1 MTKKQTNV
9 VVYLVL
15 ILLSSVFLFP
25 VLLVVIN
32 AFKSKFYISTNP
44 FALPIGEYFVGL
56 ENFRR
61 GLTSVGFFGAVGRSV
76 VITVLSVLLIVL
88 CSAMCAWFL
97 VRVESRFSRILYG
110 AFVFSMVVPFPM
122 IMYTA
127 TYLIDRVR
135 LSSVLGMVFV
145 YLGFG
150 AGLSIFLYTAFIK
163 TLPIALEEAAQIDG
177 AGVLSTFFRV
187 VFPLLSPTAITVA
200 ILNGMWVWNDYLLP
214 YLVLG
219 NRLKT
224 IPVAIELAMQGAFG
238 AVDLGGLMAML
249 ILAILPI
256 LAFYLFAQKY
266 VIEGIVSGAVK
277 G

>member
-1 MTKKQTNV
+1 MTKKQTNIV
-9 VVYLVL
+9 IYVILA
-15 ILLSSVFLFP
+15 LLSALFLFP
-25 VLLVVIN
+25 ILLVVIN
-32 AFKSKFYISTNP
+32 AFKSKFFISTDP
-44 FALPIGEYFVGL
+44 FALPFGDMFAGL

-61 GLTSVGFFGAVGRSV
+61 GLSSVGFFAAVGRSV
-76 VITVLSVLLIVL
+76 CITVLSVAVIVL
-88 CSAMCAWFL
+88 FSAMCAWFL
-97 VRVESRFSRILYG
+97 VRTPGRVSRLLYG

-127 TYLIDRVR
+127 TYLIDRVH
-135 LSSVLGMVFV
+135 LSNVLGMIPV

-150 AGLSIFLYTAFIK
+150 AGLSIFLYTAFVK
-163 TLPIALEEAAQIDG
+163 TLPIELEEAAGIDG
-177 AGVLSTFFRV
+177 AGVLSTFFRI

-200 ILNGMWVWNDYLLP
+200 ILNGMWIWNDYLLP

-219 NRLKT
+219 DKNKT
-224 IPVAIELAMQGAFG
+224 VPVAIELAMQGAFG

-256 LAFYLFAQKY
+256 LSFYLFAQRY
-266 VIEGIVSGAVK
+266 IIEGITAGSVK

>member
-1 MTKKQTNV
+1 MTKKQINIV
-9 VVYLVL
+9 IYAVL
-15 ILLSSVFLFP
+15 ILLSLLFLFP
-25 VLLVVIN
+25 VFLVLIN

-44 FALPIGEYFVGL
+44 FALPLGEYFVGF

-61 GLTSVGFFGAVGRSV
+61 GLSSVGFFAAVGRSV
-76 VITVLSVLLIVL
+76 VITVLSVLAIVL
-88 CSAMCAWFL
+88 FCAMCAWFL
-97 VRVESRFSRILYG
+97 VRTSGRTSRILYG
-110 AFVFSMVVPFPM
+110 MFVFSMVVPFPM

-135 LSSVLGMVFV
+135 LASVLGMIPV

-163 TLPIALEEAAQIDG
+163 TLPIELEEAAQIDG
-177 AGVLSTFFRV
+177 AGVLQTFFRV

-224 IPVAIELAMQGAFG
+224 IPVAIELSMQGAFG

-256 LAFYLFAQKY
+256 LLFYLFAQRY
-266 VIEGIVSGAVK
+266 VIEGITSGAVK

>member
-1 MTKKQTNV
+1 MIKKKTNV
-9 VVYLVL
+9 VIYA
-15 ILLSSVFLFP
+15 LLSLLSAIFLFP
-25 VLLVVIN
+25 VVLVLIN
-32 AFKSKFYISTNP
+32 AFKSKFYISTEP
-44 FALPIGEYFVGL
+44 FRIPTGELFVGL

-61 GLTSVGFFGAVGRSV
+61 GLSSVGFFAAVGRSV
-76 VITVLSVLLIVL
+76 IITVLSVVVIVL
-88 CSAMCAWFL
+88 LCSMCAWFL
-97 VRVESRFSRILYG
+97 VRTPSRFSRILYG

-127 TYLIDRVR
+127 TYLIDRVH
-135 LSSVLGMVFV
+135 LANVLGMIPV

-163 TLPIALEEAAQIDG
+163 TLPAALEEAAQIDG
-177 AGVLSTFFRV
+177 AGVLATFFRI

-200 ILNGMWVWNDYLLP
+200 ILNGMWIWNDYLLP

-219 NRLKT
+219 NREKT
-224 IPVAIELAMQGAFG
+224 IPVAIELSMQGAFG
-238 AVDLGGLMAML
+238 SVDLGGLMAML

-256 LAFYLFAQKY
+256 LFFYLFAQRY
-266 VIEGIVSGAVK
+266 VIEGITSGSVK

>member
-1 MTKKQTNV
+1 MIKKKTNIV
-9 VVYLVL
+9 IYALL
-15 ILLSSVFLFP
+15 FLLSVIFLFP
-25 VLLVVIN
+25 VVLVLIN
-32 AFKSKFYISTNP
+32 AFKSKFYISTEP
-44 FALPIGEYFVGL
+44 FRIPTGELFVGL

-61 GLTSVGFFGAVGRSV
+61 GLSSVGFFAAVGRSV
-76 VITVLSVLLIVL
+76 IITVLSVVVIVL
-88 CSAMCAWFL
+88 LCAMCAWFL
-97 VRVESRFSRILYG
+97 VRTPSRFSRILYG

-127 TYLIDRVR
+127 TYLIDRVH
-135 LSSVLGMVFV
+135 LANVLGMIPV

-163 TLPIALEEAAQIDG
+163 TLPAALEEAAQIDG
-177 AGVLSTFFRV
+177 AGVLATFFRI

-200 ILNGMWVWNDYLLP
+200 ILNGMWIWNDYLLP

-219 NRLKT
+219 NREKT
-224 IPVAIELAMQGAFG
+224 IPVAIELSMQGAFG
-238 AVDLGGLMAML
+238 SVDLGGLMAML

-256 LAFYLFAQKY
+256 LFFYLFAQRY
-266 VIEGIVSGAVK
+266 VIEGITSGSVK

>member
-1 MTKKQTNV
+1 MTKKQTNI
-9 VVYLVL
+9 VVYVIL
-15 ILLSSVFLFP
+15 ILLSILFLFP
-25 VLLVVIN
+25 IFLVVIN

-44 FALPIGEYFVGL
+44 FALPFGEYFAGL
-56 ENFRR
+56 ENFRS
-61 GLTSVGFFGAVGRSV
+61 GLSSVGFFSAVLRSV
-76 VITVLSVLLIVL
+76 VITVLSVLSLVL
-88 CSAMCAWFL
+88 FSAMCAWFL
-97 VRVESRFSRILYG
+97 QRMRGGLGRILYG
-110 AFVFSMVVPFPM
+110 MFVFSMVVPFPM

-127 TYLIDRVR
+127 TYLIDRVH
-135 LSSVLGMVFV
+135 LSSVLGMIPV

-163 TLPIALEEAAQIDG
+163 TIPLELEEAAQIDG
-177 AGVLSTFFRV
+177 AGVLSLFFRV

-200 ILNGMWVWNDYLLP
+200 ILNGMWIWNDYLLP

-249 ILAILPI
+249 ILAIAPI
-256 LAFYLFAQKY
+256 LAFYIFAQRY
-266 VIEGIVSGAVK
+266 VIEGITAGAVK

>member
-1 MTKKQTNV
+1 MTKKQTNI
-9 VVYLVL
+9 VVYSVL
-15 ILLSSVFLFP
+15 TLLSLLFLFP
-25 VLLVVIN
+25 IFLVLIN

-44 FALPIGEYFVGL
+44 FALPLGEYFVGF

-61 GLTSVGFFGAVGRSV
+61 GLSSVGFFAAVGRSV
-76 VITVLSVLLIVL
+76 VITVLSVLAIVL
-88 CSAMCAWFL
+88 FCAMCAWFL
-97 VRVESRFSRILYG
+97 VRAEGRFSRILYG
-110 AFVFSMVVPFPM
+110 MFVFSMVVPFPM

-135 LSSVLGMVFV
+135 LASVLGMIPV

-163 TLPIALEEAAQIDG
+163 TLPIELEEAAQIDG
-177 AGVLSTFFRV
+177 AGVLQTFFRV
-187 VFPLLSPTAITVA
+187 VFPLLSTTAITVA

-224 IPVAIELAMQGAFG
+224 IPVAIELSMQGAFG

-256 LAFYLFAQKY
+256 LLFYLFAQRY
-266 VIEGIVSGAVK
+266 VIEGITSGAVK

>member
-1 MTKKQTNV
+1 MMKKQTNV
-9 VVYLVL
+9 VVYAVL
-15 ILLSSVFLFP
+15 ILLSILFLFP
-25 VLLVVIN
+25 VFLVVIN
-32 AFKSKFYISTNP
+32 AFKSRFYISTNP
-44 FALPIGEYFVGL
+44 FALPLGEYFVGF

-61 GLTSVGFFGAVGRSV
+61 GLSSVGFFAAVGRSV
-76 VITVLSVLLIVL
+76 VITVLSVLAIVL
-88 CSAMCAWFL
+88 FSAMCAWFL
-97 VRVESRFSRILYG
+97 VRVQGRFCRILYG
-110 AFVFSMVVPFPM
+110 MFVFSMVVPFPM

-135 LSSVLGMVFV
+135 LASVLGMIPV

-163 TLPIALEEAAQIDG
+163 TLPLELEEAAQIDG

-187 VFPLLSPTAITVA
+187 VFPLLSPTVITVA

-224 IPVAIELAMQGAFG
+224 IPVAIELSMQGAFG

-256 LAFYLFAQKY
+256 LAFYLFAQRY

>member
-1 MTKKQTNV
+1 MTKKKINV
-9 VVYLVL
+9 VIYAVL
-15 ILLSSVFLFP
+15 FLLSALFLFP
-25 VLLVVIN
+25 VVLVVIN
-32 AFKSKFYISTNP
+32 AFKSKFYISTDP
-44 FALPIGEYFVGL
+44 FALPIGDLFVGL

-61 GLTSVGFFGAVGRSV
+61 GLSSVGFFAAVGRSV
-76 VITVLSVLLIVL
+76 LITVLSVLVIVL
-88 CSAMCAWFL
+88 FCAMCSWFL
-97 VRVESRFSRILYG
+97 VRTQGRVSRLLYG

-127 TYLIDRVR
+127 TYLIDRVH
-135 LSSVLGMVFV
+135 LSNVLGMIPV

-150 AGLSIFLYTAFIK
+150 AGLSIFLYTAFVK
-163 TLPIALEEAAQIDG
+163 TLPVELEEAAGIDG
-177 AGVLSTFFRV
+177 AGVLGTFFRI

-200 ILNGMWVWNDYLLP
+200 ILNGMWIWNDYLLP

-219 NRLKT
+219 NRQKT

-256 LAFYLFAQKY
+256 LTFYVFAQRY
-266 VIEGIVSGAVK
+266 IIEGITAGSVK

>member
-1 MTKKQTNV
+1 MTKKQINIV
-9 VVYLVL
+9 IYSVL
-15 ILLSSVFLFP
+15 ILLSLLFLFP
-25 VLLVVIN
+25 VFLVLIN

-44 FALPIGEYFVGL
+44 FALPLGEYFVGF

-61 GLTSVGFFGAVGRSV
+61 GLSSVGFFAAVGRSV
-76 VITVLSVLLIVL
+76 VITVLSVLAIVL
-88 CSAMCAWFL
+88 FCAMCAWFL
-97 VRVESRFSRILYG
+97 VRVKGRATRILYG
-110 AFVFSMVVPFPM
+110 MFVFSMVVPFPM

-135 LSSVLGMVFV
+135 LASVLGMIPV

-163 TLPIALEEAAQIDG
+163 TLPIELEEAAQIDG
-177 AGVLSTFFRV
+177 AGVLQTFFRV

-224 IPVAIELAMQGAFG
+224 IPVAIELSMQGAFG

-256 LAFYLFAQKY
+256 LLFYLFAQRY
-266 VIEGIVSGAVK
+266 VIEGITSGAVK

>member
-1 MTKKQTNV
+1 MTKKQTNIV
-9 VVYLVL
+9 IYAVL
-15 ILLSSVFLFP
+15 ILLSLLFLFP
-25 VLLVVIN
+25 VILVVIN

-44 FALPIGEYFVGL
+44 FALPVGEYFVGL

-61 GLTSVGFFGAVGRSV
+61 GLSSVGFFAAVGRSA
-76 VITVLSVLLIVL
+76 VITVLSVLVIVI
-88 CSAMCAWFL
+88 CAAMCAWFL
-97 VRVESRFSRILYG
+97 VRVQGRFSRILYG

-135 LSSVLGMVFV
+135 LSSVLGMIPV

-150 AGLSIFLYTAFIK
+150 AGLSIFLYTAFIR
-163 TLPIALEEAAQIDG
+163 TLPIELEEAAQIDG
-177 AGVLSTFFRV
+177 AGVLPTFFRV

>member
-1 MTKKQTNV
+1 MTKKQTNI
-9 VVYLVL
+9 VVYAVL
-15 ILLSSVFLFP
+15 TLLSLLFLFP
-25 VLLVVIN
+25 IFLVLIN

-44 FALPIGEYFVGL
+44 FALPLGEYFVGF

-61 GLTSVGFFGAVGRSV
+61 GLSSVGFFAAVGRSV
-76 VITVLSVLLIVL
+76 VITVLSVLAIVL
-88 CSAMCAWFL
+88 FCAMCAWFL
-97 VRVESRFSRILYG
+97 VRVEGRFSRILYG
-110 AFVFSMVVPFPM
+110 MFVFSMVVPFPM

-135 LSSVLGMVFV
+135 LASVLGMIPV

-163 TLPIALEEAAQIDG
+163 TLPIELEEAAQIDG
-177 AGVLSTFFRV
+177 AGVLQTFFRV

-224 IPVAIELAMQGAFG
+224 IPVAIELSMQGAFG
-238 AVDLGGLMAML
+238 SVDLGGLMAML

-256 LAFYLFAQKY
+256 LFFYLFAQRY
-266 VIEGIVSGAVK
+266 VIEGITSGSVK

>member
-9 VVYLVL
+9 AVYAVLVVLS
-15 ILLSSVFLFP
+15 LLFLFP
-25 VLLVVIN
+25 IFLVVIN
-32 AFKSKFYISTNP
+32 AFKSKFYISTDP
-44 FALPIGEYFVGL
+44 FALPFGEYFVGL

-61 GLTSVGFFGAVGRSV
+61 GLSSVGFFSAALRSV
-76 VITVLSVLLIVL
+76 VITVLSVLAIVL
-88 CSAMCAWFL
+88 FSAMCAWFL
-97 VRVESRFSRILYG
+97 QRVQGRIGRVLYG

-135 LSSVLGMVFV
+135 LASVLGMIPI

-150 AGLSIFLYTAFIK
+150 AGLAIFLYTAFIK
-163 TLPIALEEAAQIDG
+163 SLPIELEEAAQIDG
-177 AGVLSTFFRV
+177 AGVLSLFFRV
-187 VFPLLSPTAITVA
+187 VLPLLAPTAITVA
-200 ILNGMWVWNDYLLP
+200 ILNGMWIWNDYLLP

-249 ILAILPI
+249 ILAIAPI
-256 LAFYLFAQKY
+256 LAFYIFAQRY
-266 VIEGIVSGAVK
+266 VIEGITAGAVK

>member
-1 MTKKQTNV
+1 MIKKKTNV
-9 VVYLVL
+9 VIYALL
-15 ILLSSVFLFP
+15 FLLSTIFLFP
-25 VLLVVIN
+25 VVLVLIN
-32 AFKSKFYISTNP
+32 AFKSKFYISTEP
-44 FALPIGEYFVGL
+44 FRIPTGELFVGL

-61 GLTSVGFFGAVGRSV
+61 GLSSVGFFAAVGRSV
-76 VITVLSVLLIVL
+76 IITVLSVVVIVL
-88 CSAMCAWFL
+88 LCAMCAWFL
-97 VRVESRFSRILYG
+97 VRTPSRFSRILYG

-127 TYLIDRVR
+127 TYLIDRVH
-135 LSSVLGMVFV
+135 LANVLGMIPV

-163 TLPIALEEAAQIDG
+163 TLPAALEEAAQIDG
-177 AGVLSTFFRV
+177 AGVLATFFRI

-200 ILNGMWVWNDYLLP
+200 ILNGMWIWNDYLLP

-219 NRLKT
+219 NREKT
-224 IPVAIELAMQGAFG
+224 IPVAIELSMQGAFG
-238 AVDLGGLMAML
+238 SVDLGGLMAML

-256 LAFYLFAQKY
+256 LFFYLFAQRY
-266 VIEGIVSGAVK
+266 VIEGITSGSVK

>member
-1 MTKKQTNV
+1 MKKQINV
-9 VVYLVL
+9 VVYAVL
-15 ILLSSVFLFP
+15 ILLSLLFLFP
-25 VLLVVIN
+25 VFLVVIN
-32 AFKSKFYISTNP
+32 AFKSRFYISTDP
-44 FALPIGEYFVGL
+44 FALPVGELFVGL

-61 GLTSVGFFGAVGRSV
+61 GLSSVGFFAAVGRSTA
-76 VITVLSVLLIVL
+76 ITVLSVLALVV
-88 CSAMCAWFL
+88 CTAMCAWFL
-97 VRVESRFSRILYG
+97 LRSKGRWARIVYG
-110 AFVFSMVVPFPM
+110 ALVFSMVVPFPM

-135 LSSVLGMVFV
+135 LASVLGMIPV

-150 AGLSIFLYTAFIK
+150 AGLSVFLYTAFIK
-163 TLPIALEEAAQIDG
+163 TIPIALEEAAKIDG
-177 AGVLSTFFRV
+177 AGVFSVFFRV

-200 ILNGMWVWNDYLLP
+200 ILNGMWIWNDYLLP

-238 AVDLGGLMAML
+238 SVDLGGLMAML
-249 ILAILPI
+249 ILAILPV
-256 LAFYLFAQKY
+256 LVFYIFAQRY
-266 VIEGIVSGAVK
+266 IIEGITAGSVK

>member
-1 MTKKQTNV
+1 
-9 VVYLVL
+9 
-15 ILLSSVFLFP
+15 
-25 VLLVVIN
+25 
-32 AFKSKFYISTNP
+32 
-44 FALPIGEYFVGL
+44 
-56 ENFRR
+56 
-61 GLTSVGFFGAVGRSV
+61 
-76 VITVLSVLLIVL
+76 VLSVLAIVL
-88 CSAMCAWFL
+88 FSAMCAWFL
-97 VRVESRFSRILYG
+97 QRVEGRIGRILYG

-127 TYLIDRVR
+127 TYLIDRVH
-135 LSSVLGMVFV
+135 LSSVLGMIPI

-150 AGLSIFLYTAFIK
+150 AGLAIFLYTAFIK
-163 TLPIALEEAAQIDG
+163 SLPIELEEAAQIDG
-177 AGVLSTFFRV
+177 AGVFSLFFRV
-187 VFPLLSPTAITVA
+187 VLPLLAPTAITVA
-200 ILNGMWVWNDYLLP
+200 ILNGMWIWNDYLLP

-256 LAFYLFAQKY
+256 LAFYIFAQRY
-266 VIEGIVSGAVK
+266 VIEGITAGAVK

>member
-1 MTKKQTNV
+1 MTKKQTNIV
-9 VVYLVL
+9 IYAVL
-15 ILLSSVFLFP
+15 ILLSLLFLFP
-25 VLLVVIN
+25 VFLVLIN

-44 FALPIGEYFVGL
+44 FALPLGEYFVGF

-61 GLTSVGFFGAVGRSV
+61 GLSSVGFFAAVGRSV
-76 VITVLSVLLIVL
+76 VITVLSVLAIVL
-88 CSAMCAWFL
+88 FCAMCAWFL
-97 VRVESRFSRILYG
+97 VRTSGRASRILYG
-110 AFVFSMVVPFPM
+110 MFVFSMVVPFPM

-135 LSSVLGMVFV
+135 LASVLGMIPV

-163 TLPIALEEAAQIDG
+163 TLPIELEEAAQIDG
-177 AGVLSTFFRV
+177 AGVLQTFFRV

-224 IPVAIELAMQGAFG
+224 IPVAIELSMQGAFG

-256 LAFYLFAQKY
+256 LLFYLFAQRY
-266 VIEGIVSGAVK
+266 VIEGITSGAVK

>member
-9 VVYLVL
+9 VVYATLA
-15 ILLSSVFLFP
+15 LLSALFLFP
-25 VLLVVIN
+25 VLLVLIN
-32 AFKSKFYISTNP
+32 AFKSKFYISTQP
-44 FALPIGEYFVGL
+44 FSLPLGFLFVGL

-61 GLTSVGFFGAVGRSV
+61 GLSSSGFFGAVYRSV
-76 VITVLSVLLIVL
+76 TITVLSVLVIVIFT
-88 CSAMCAWFL
+88 AMSAWFL
-97 VRVESRFSRILYG
+97 QRLGGRISRILYG

-127 TYLIDRVR
+127 TYLIDRVH
-135 LSSVLGMVFV
+135 LASVLGMIPV

-150 AGLSIFLYTAFIK
+150 AGLSIFLYTAFVK
-163 TLPIALEEAAQIDG
+163 SLPIELEEAAQIDG
-177 AGVLSTFFRV
+177 AGVLQTFFRV

-200 ILNGMWVWNDYLLP
+200 ILNGMWIWNDYLLP

-219 NRLKT
+219 NQNKT
-224 IPVAIELAMQGAFG
+224 IPVAIELSMQGAFG
-238 AVDLGGLMAML
+238 AIDLGGLMAML

-256 LAFYLFAQKY
+256 IMFYVFAQRY

>member
-1 MTKKQTNV
+1 MTKKQTNIV
-9 VVYLVL
+9 IYAVL
-15 ILLSSVFLFP
+15 ILLSALFLFP
-25 VLLVVIN
+25 IALVVIN
-32 AFKSKFYISTNP
+32 AFKSKFYISVSP

-61 GLTSVGFFGAVGRSV
+61 GLSSVGFFAAVGRSV
-76 VITVLSVLLIVL
+76 VITVLSVLLIVI
-88 CSAMCAWFL
+88 CAAMCAWFL
-97 VRVESRFSRILYG
+97 VRSEGRWSRILYG
-110 AFVFSMVVPFPM
+110 SFIFSMVVPFPM

-127 TYLIDRVR
+127 TYLIDRVH

-163 TLPIALEEAAQIDG
+163 SLPIALEEAAQIDG
-177 AGVLSTFFRV
+177 AGVLATFFRV

-219 NRLKT
+219 NRQKT

-256 LAFYLFAQKY
+256 LAFYLFAQRY

>member
-1 MTKKQTNV
+1 MEKKQTNIV
-9 VVYLVL
+9 IYAVL
-15 ILLSSVFLFP
+15 ILLSALFLFP

-32 AFKSKFYISTNP
+32 AFKSKFYISANP
-44 FALPIGEYFVGL
+44 FALPFGEYFVGF

-61 GLTSVGFFGAVGRSV
+61 GLSSVGFFGAVGRSV
-76 VITVLSVLLIVL
+76 VITVLSVLAIVL
-88 CSAMCAWFL
+88 FSAMCSWFL
-97 VRVESRFSRILYG
+97 VRAEGRISRILYG

-127 TYLIDRVR
+127 TYLIDRVH
-135 LSSVLGMVFV
+135 LASVLGMIPV

-150 AGLSIFLYTAFIK
+150 AGLSIFLYTAFVK
-163 TLPIALEEAAQIDG
+163 TLPIELEEAAQIDG
-177 AGVLSTFFRV
+177 AGVIQTFFRV

-256 LAFYLFAQKY
+256 LIFYLFAQRY